1 MTLREILKQY
11 GNNNA
16 LTDSILQIGRDI
28 AKNQLFG
35 SADVNVKYA
44 ESVAARMRALG
55 HEVKFIFA
63 TRCQVLTAV
72 SSVALSEELAR
83 MKKLKQTMSG
93 EE

>member
-1 MTLREILKQY
+1 LRENLKQY
-11 GNNNA
+11 GNNFA

-93 EE
+93 E